1 MLNYISENFPYGRW
15 NMSELFEVINADKL
29 ANKHPKNTFFILI
42 FRTGAY
48 FLNKKSL
55 LSLPFRFLMRLFVN
69 KNNHFSLETKIG
81 KGLRLPHL
89 TGIIIS
95 GNAIIGDYCTIFHQV
110 TIGVNEF
117 RGNKAPKIGNN
128 VYIGAGAKLIGDI
141 KIGNNVR
148 IGANAIVTK
157 DVPDN
162 SVVVG
167 INNIKY

>member
-1 MLNYISENFPYGRW
+1 MNEV
-15 NMSELFEVINADKL
+15 FEKIKTDKL
-29 ANKHPKNTFFILI
+29 VNKHPKNTFFIYV
-42 FRTGAY
+42 FRIGSY
-48 FLNKKSL
+48 LMCKKSI
-55 LSLPFRFLMRLFVN
+55 LSLPFRFLMRFFIN

-95 GNAIIGDYCTIFHQV
+95 GNAVIGDHCTIFHQV
-110 TIGVNEF
+110 TIGVNELKN
-117 RGNKAPKIGNN
+117 NKAPKIANN

-157 DVPDN
+157 NIPDN

-167 INNIKY
+167 INHIL